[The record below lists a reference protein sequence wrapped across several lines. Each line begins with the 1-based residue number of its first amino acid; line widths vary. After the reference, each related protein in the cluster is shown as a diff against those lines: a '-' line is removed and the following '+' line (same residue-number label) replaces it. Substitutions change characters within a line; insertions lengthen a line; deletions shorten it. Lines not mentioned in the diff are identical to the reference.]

1 MSHIRRPYA
10 TAEKDCKSAAAQRWQ
25 ETGKRFAAYFSGVSS
40 NSTFDKLR
48 MTTGT
53 LGRFVIRRDSRSCRD
68 YNGSMKLTYDLR
80 HDIAYLRI
88 REKPAT
94 VETVHVSD
102 DLNVEVALDGTV
114 CGIEFL
120 KAQQQLAGTDHGQ
133 FVFVDEA
140 KGSERKVPLSPAPS
154 LVIQGA
160 PLWQLKMR
168 GTPLSEQQEV
178 VLRLRDEEKLTHQEI
193 AERVGV
199 SLLRVRKLYE
209 TGKALRKDYARKG
222 VESLLLLPTLVRNA
236 LEKLELASRARV
248 KAAIAARELGWDKK
262 LNRLIHP
269 KDVYGINLGRESW
282 LLLLEWVSDDCG
294 KSR

>member
-1 MSHIRRPYA
+1 
-10 TAEKDCKSAAAQRWQ
+10 
-25 ETGKRFAAYFSGVSS
+25 
-40 NSTFDKLR
+40 
-48 MTTGT
+48 
-53 LGRFVIRRDSRSCRD
+53 
-68 YNGSMKLTYDLR
+68 MKLTYDLR

-88 REKPAT
+88 CAKPAT

-102 DLNVEVALDGTV
+102 ELNVEVALDGTV

-120 KAQQQLAGTDHGQ
+120 KAKQQLTGTDHGQ
-133 FVFVDEA
+133 LVIVDEA
-140 KGSERKVPLSPAPS
+140 KGDQRKVPLGLNPMS
-154 LVIQGA
+154 VMRGA
-160 PLWQLKMR
+160 PLWQLKVR

-222 VESLLLLPTLVRNA
+222 VESLLLLPALVRNA

-248 KAAIAARELGWDKK
+248 KAAMAARELGWDKK

-269 KDVYGINLGRESW
+269 KYVYGINLGWESW

-294 KSR
+294 KVSQPCA